1 MNVTDSLGVVGAVAS
16 IVALSLTL
24 GAVALKFAKTYRQS
38 RKDAERMLQDQLS
51 RYEKSANTL
60 GARTDL
66 GFFMLNMLGQYRSN
80 TIYFSIF
87 VGVYSFYIGI
97 FLIVLLVS
105 KSTAIEW
112 IALASMVLY
121 MIMTFKNLRLMLRN
135 IELEGKYHNQFAAIW
150 ERPIQKRFDRADTRE
165 EGV

>member
-66 GFFMLNMLGQYRSN
+66 GFFMLNMLGQYRSL
-80 TIYFSIF
+80 S
-87 VGVYSFYIGI
+87 
-97 FLIVLLVS
+97 LIH
-105 KSTAIEW
+105 I
-112 IALASMVLY
+112 
-121 MIMTFKNLRLMLRN
+121 
-135 IELEGKYHNQFAAIW
+135 
-150 ERPIQKRFDRADTRE
+150 
-165 EGV
+165 